1 MAKRNRITTN
11 ASRQMQ
17 NAVPH
22 RRWQSRAA
30 HQDWQRAVKWFGAD
44 HQATDAALR
53 AGLRPRSI
61 LLQLRD
67 QAVIA
72 ARQTRMER
80 MLQKATRRPRQTGRF
95 PLLAVL
101 TSLTVFVSLG
111 LAVQP

>member
-1 MAKRNRITTN
+1 VAKRNRVTTN
-11 ASRQMQ
+11 AARQMQ
-17 NAVPH
+17 RATPH
-22 RRWQSRAA
+22 QRWQSCAA

-80 MLQKATRRPRQTGRF
+80 LLQKATRRPRQTGRV
-95 PLLAVL
+95 PLLAGL
-101 TSLTVFVSLG
+101 TALVTLTALG
-111 LAVQP
+111 LGVQP